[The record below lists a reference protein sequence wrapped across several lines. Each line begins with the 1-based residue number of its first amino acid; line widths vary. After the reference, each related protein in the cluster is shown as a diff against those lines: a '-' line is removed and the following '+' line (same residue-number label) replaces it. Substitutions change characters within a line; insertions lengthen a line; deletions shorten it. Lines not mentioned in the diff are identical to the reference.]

1 MGTVGIVVCGE
12 HQVIL
17 DFTASLDQWVQQAAW
32 EEEAGLEEE
41 AAEEQEV
48 LTLSRPPGAS
58 LDFLVLQDLWEC
70 LDHVASVERPAIS
83 DPRAS
88 LDP

>member
-1 MGTVGIVVCGE
+1 MVCGE

-41 AAEEQEV
+41 AAEEQGFDRFSKAFDKEYFSSPCFRGADAV
-48 LTLSRPPGAS
+48 KATRGKPGFPGPPG
-58 LDFLVLQDLWEC
+58 
-70 LDHVASVERPAIS
+70 PMGG
-83 DPRAS
+83 
-88 LDP
+88 